1 MAVPTTGELNINI
14 RFNGE
19 GGEPTTEQQAGNPS
33 APTNIGKPNE
43 ADPTSAES
51 GSLTLSAGVNVAM
64 SLGKQAVNAAVSNIG
79 LATGDNYAQS
89 RTQGAISAISTVAA
103 LAMSVKN
110 PLIFAATVGA
120 LVISGI
126 SQVYQNY
133 KERQW
138 ENRRAAQYAVLYGFS
153 SEEGR

>member
-14 RFNGE
+14 LFNGE

-64 SLGKQAVNAAVSNIG
+64 SLGKQAVNAAVS

>member
-14 RFNGE
+14 LFNGE

-64 SLGKQAVNAAVSNIG
+64 SLGKQAVNAAVS
-79 LATGDNYAQS
+79 GDNYAQS
-89 RTQGAISAISTVAA
+89 RIQGAISAISTMAA
-103 LAMSVKN
+103 LAMSAAN
-110 PLIFAATVGA
+110 PLTFAATAGS

-138 ENRRAAQYAVLYGFS
+138 ENRRAEQYAILYGFS

>member
-14 RFNGE
+14 LFNGE

-33 APTNIGKPNE
+33 APENVGQPNE
-43 ADPTSAES
+43 SEPTSS
-51 GSLTLSAGVNVAM
+51 GNGSLTLSAGVNVAI

-79 LATGDNYAQS
+79 LATGNNYAQS
-89 RTQGAISAISTVAA
+89 RIQGAISAISTVAA
-103 LAMSVKN
+103 LAASASN
-110 PLIFAATVGA
+110 PLTFAATAGA
-120 LVISGI
+120 LLISGV

-138 ENRRAAQYAVLYGFS
+138 ENRRAEQYAILYGFS